1 MKRSNALKIIS
12 LLLLFIL
19 AAPMLVSCGTGSK
32 TGELSSGIGYLRE
45 KCRMQKRVSLSEP
58 TMFTLEEFETAL
70 GSEVTY
76 IVVSEL
82 PSSEFGVLSLRG
94 KPIVVGQ
101 TLAAESLGLVMFSP
115 CGKEG
120 ASEKMKFYCRDGG
133 FAGNEIECVMTLS
146 DVQAAP
152 TATAKSENAIA
163 GIKRLFSVCD
173 IQNGQT
179 CRIVTYPSHGT
190 ITLDKNGNARY
201 LADIDYSGTDIFT
214 YTVTDRYGNA
224 SDAAPCYI
232 TVAENKEEVV
242 FEDAKDEIHHYAARM
257 CLDGVMTYRLE
268 GGKYYFDPTSE
279 ITRIDLLVMLMDAA
293 EVENIYTV
301 TDTVFKDDSALT
313 VGRLS
318 YLAKAAELGIVDT
331 ASASFRPLENAT
343 RAEAAEMIDKMLVL
357 PQTGAQGAFA
367 DLSAVPTGSV
377 SAVCRVIASG
387 IMSVPKGYFYPSST
401 LTKAEAAEILCRAR
415 DYKQITNPRG

>member
-1 MKRSNALKIIS
+1 MKRSTALKIIS
-12 LLLLFIL
+12 LLLLLVL
-19 AAPMLVSCGTGSK
+19 AAPMLVSCGTGNN

-58 TMFTLEEFETAL
+58 TMFTLEEFEAAL

-82 PSSEFGVLSLRG
+82 PSNEFGVLSLRG

-120 ASEKMKFYCRDGG
+120 MCEKLKFYCRDGG

-146 DVQAAP
+146 DIQAAP
-152 TATAKSENAIA
+152 IATTAKQDAIA
-163 GIKRLFSVCD
+163 GIKRLFSVCN
-173 IQNGQT
+173 IQSGQT
-179 CRIVTYPSHGT
+179 CRIATYPSHGT
-190 ITLDKNGNARY
+190 IVLDKNGNARY
-201 LADIDYSGTDIFT
+201 LADIDYSGTDVFT
-214 YTVTDRYGNA
+214 YTVTDRYGNT

-232 TVAENKEEVV
+232 TVAENKEKVV
-242 FEDAKDEIHHYAARM
+242 FEDANDEIHHYAARM
-257 CLDGVMTYRLE
+257 CLGGVMTYRLE
-268 GGKYYFDPTSE
+268 GGKYYFDPISE

-301 TDTVFKDDSALT
+301 TDTVFKDDSSLT

-331 ASASFRPLENAT
+331 ASASFRPFDNIT
-343 RAEAAEMIDKMLVL
+343 RAEAAEIIDRLLVL

-367 DLSAVPTGSV
+367 DLSAVPTGSA

-387 IMSVPKGYFYPSST
+387 IMSIPKGYFYPSNA

-415 DYKQITNPRG
+415 DYKQTTDPRG